1 MTYGTAYFKQGIEV
15 APSADNTE
23 TLQLYNIAE
32 KACFSLSSTGTLTA
46 ESGSLSAPTLS
57 LDDSNFSIVSKV
69 DHNGDEIYD
78 PFFRVG
84 LGGVFLS
91 SQTSSDSGSLSIDDT
106 AVSLNGLSISL
117 GADTTLSG
125 SLTVDGQANPVINAV
140 GEVNGVNVESQGE
153 LTAYGNVKAKADFKA
168 GYDVGTDFYKVEI
181 DANGLVQMKNDTDS
195 STYEDGSLV
204 VYGGVGVVKN
214 LNVGGDLQ
222 VDGKFSAP
230 TFKTEEISYNSSTTS
245 VLMPNAPLDGSCMVL
260 VRGDQGYTASY
271 VMSKLVGSTGVVTR
285 LSHGISATNEGI
297 ATIEWGESNT
307 LTFTRSSEW
316 TTGETDQNYYITLI
330 SS

>member
-91 SQTSSDSGSLSIDDT
+91 SQTSADSGSLSIDDT
-106 AVSLNGLSISL
+106 IVSLNGLSITL

-125 SLTVDGQANPVINAV
+125 SLIVDGQVNPVINANS
-140 GEVNGVNVESQGE
+140 EVNGVNVESQGE
-153 LTAYGNVKAKADFKA
+153 LTAYGTVKAKSDFKA
-168 GYDVGTDFYKVEI
+168 GYNAGTDFYKVEI
-181 DANGLVQMKNDTDS
+181 DVDGLVQMKNDQDS

-204 VYGGVGVVKN
+204 VYGGVGVAKN
-214 LNVGGDLQ
+214 LNVGGDLK

-230 TFKTEEISYNSSTTS
+230 NFKTETISYDSANTVEVVT
-245 VLMPNAPLDGSCMVL
+245 APLDGSCMVL
-260 VRGDQGYTASY
+260 VRGDQGYTATY
-271 VMSKLVGSTGVVTR
+271 VMSKLVGSTGVITR

-297 ATIEWGESNT
+297 ATIEWGEIND
-307 LTFTRSSEW
+307 LIFTRSSEW
-316 TTGETDQNYYITLI
+316 TTGETEQNYYITLI